1 MVVGPSGRSVSPAGG
16 SACDWQFSVVS
27 PQTFQTYRY
36 WANSGMRFSLFLF
49 SCGKKEAESLAMIHY
64 PKYVLQ
70 IQKPGWPISCIFV
83 AIWISNE
90 IVLRNMKRNYLR
102 CVALVWACMGMVGRL
117 CAIEADYVTFSPCD
131 GAFCLSASGRS
142 ANVYVDEKIFRPC
155 AIWERR

>member
-1 MVVGPSGRSVSPAGG
+1 
-16 SACDWQFSVVS
+16 
-27 PQTFQTYRY
+27 
-36 WANSGMRFSLFLF
+36 
-49 SCGKKEAESLAMIHY
+49 
-64 PKYVLQ
+64 
-70 IQKPGWPISCIFV
+70 
-83 AIWISNE
+83 
-90 IVLRNMKRNYLR
+90 MKRNYLR